1 MVVRLVSILCISLF
15 VLVGGCATPGI
26 PGGSPDKG
34 FVVWGFVGQG
44 PTTAVPGRGVTLVD
58 ASGQAVQTA
67 TTDSTGKY
75 VLAYHPP
82 GAYVIQVGQHAIQV
96 AIGSADQR
104 LDIDLS
110 NPAGVMNYAA
120 AGAARGAQGGSGAA
134 ACPASAAT
142 APDPAEQRDPAL
154 VGSWSRENNITS
166 GDSFM
171 STRISLVV
179 CADGSYVRQAGDTV
193 GGGGGWSYEGGSSG
207 DNGVRGRWRTEGNVV
222 MVDDG
227 SGAGWVPY
235 ARYYIEGN
243 QLLFTFSSGSREV
256 WKR

>member
-1 MVVRLVSILCISLF
+1 MLARSVLIVCFSLL
-15 VLVGGCATPGI
+15 VLVVGCATPGI
-26 PGGSPDKG
+26 PAGNPQRG

-44 PTTAVPGRGVTLVD
+44 PTMAAPGQAVSLVD
-58 ASGQAVQTA
+58 ASGRVVQT
-67 TTDSTGKY
+67 TTSDGTGKY

-82 GAYVIQVGQHAIQV
+82 GHYVVQVGQHAMQIV
-96 AIGSADQR
+96 IGGADQR

-110 NPAGVMNYAA
+110 NPSGQMSYAA
-120 AGAARGAQGGSGAA
+120 AGAHAQQGGAGGA
-134 ACPASAAT
+134 ACPAT
-142 APDPAEQRDPAL
+142 APAAADPAEQRDPAL

-179 CADGSYVRQAGDTV
+179 CPDGSFVRKAGDTV
-193 GGGGGWSYEGGSSG
+193 GGGGGWHMEGQSSDSG
-207 DNGVRGRWRTEGNVV
+207 TRGRWRTEGNVV

-227 SGAGWVPY
+227 TGWVPY
-235 ARYYIEGN
+235 ARYYVEGN
-243 QLLFTFSSGSREV
+243 QLLFTFSDGSREV